1 MLHEQDIVQAM
12 NHEAMDHEAIR
23 RRRVVANKLRYR
35 KRTPA
40 ERNRLRPVKG
50 GIHQR
55 RIRRLN

>member
-12 NHEAMDHEAIR
+12 NHEAIR

-35 KRTPA
+35 KRTPV